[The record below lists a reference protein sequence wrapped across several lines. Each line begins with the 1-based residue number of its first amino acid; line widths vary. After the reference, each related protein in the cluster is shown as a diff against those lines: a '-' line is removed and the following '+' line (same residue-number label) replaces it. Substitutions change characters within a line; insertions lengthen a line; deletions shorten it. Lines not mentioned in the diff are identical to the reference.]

1 MVNELTDELRILGST
16 NTQTRRLGYVI
27 QICRIL
33 AHGYPPP
40 PVLQKHIENWSEEN
54 NSALKKHVSDKGEIR
69 RSPRSLGSKRYIT
82 LAQDLSLVTQVSG
95 YLRLTKTGRVL
106 LALGDELCA
115 EDNPFR
121 LRPKAALLLCYQL
134 LLLDADYLLPTL
146 GLTTLYHRQTEL
158 LENAQQQLLH
168 RFGSLET
175 HARSPLLRS
184 EVHERFMTISRWT
197 KPVKYLEHI
206 VLPRLHWLLDL
217 EVLDWNSFQALREF
231 ELSVAGKQLLE
242 HIPIVD
248 GQHVVNRGW
257 CQNALFSVW
266 AEGFGLMATPWHQL
280 PEDRQESLVEEYVSI
295 GFPLLRTM
303 EYPRISAYQLVLF
316 TVLHLLFDKHVIA
329 GFEDIK
335 RALSKFSRSGH
346 VQWNFFWS
354 GLDDDGYLILP
365 L

>member
-1 MVNELTDELRILGST
+1 MVNELIDELRILGST

-33 AHGYPPP
+33 GDEYTPPSD
-40 PVLQKHIENWSEEN
+40 LQKYIEKWSEEN
-54 NSALKKHVSDKGEIR
+54 TSALKKHVSDKGEIR
-69 RSPRSLGSKRYIT
+69 RSSRSLGSKRYIT
-82 LAQDLSLVTQVSG
+82 LARDLFLVTTVSG

-121 LRPKAALLLCYQL
+121 LGSKAALLLCYQL

-146 GLTTLYHRQTEL
+146 ELTTRYHRQTEL
-158 LENAQQQLLH
+158 LENAQKQLLH
-168 RFGSLET
+168 RFGALET
-175 HARSPLLRS
+175 HVRSPLLRS
-184 EVHERFMTISRWT
+184 EVHERFMTMSRWT

-231 ELSVAGKQLLE
+231 EPNVAGRYLLE
-242 HIPIVD
+242 HVPIVD
-248 GQHVVNRGW
+248 GYHVANRSW
-257 CQNALFSVW
+257 CQNVLFSVW
-266 AEGFGLMATPWHQL
+266 AEGIGLPVTVWHRL
-280 PEDRQESLVEEYVSI
+280 PQDRQESLIEEYVSI
-295 GFPLLRTM
+295 GFPLFRTM

-316 TVLHLLFDKHVIA
+316 TILHLLFDKHVIA

-335 RALSKFSRSGH
+335 QALSKFSRSGH

-354 GLDDDGYLILP
+354 SLDDDGYLL
-365 L
+365 LS